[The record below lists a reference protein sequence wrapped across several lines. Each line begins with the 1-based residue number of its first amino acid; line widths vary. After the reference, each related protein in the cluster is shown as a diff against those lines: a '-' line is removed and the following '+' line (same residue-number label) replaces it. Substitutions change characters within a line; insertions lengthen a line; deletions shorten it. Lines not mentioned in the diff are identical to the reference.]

1 MVHTY
6 YMYVCMYNLYISLHV
21 CVCVLS
27 IKCHFVT
34 HSGYILILLLLDV
47 FFVSNR
53 WHFINRAC
61 IIHVFIFKHSIKD
74 TANSYADKQQRTQ
87 YSFSISIGLWLRRQE
102 NANYKAHLTGKY
114 SNVLVPITSKWHNI

>member
-1 MVHTY
+1 MAHTY
-6 YMYVCMYNLYISLHV
+6 YMYACIIFIYLACVCV

-34 HSGYILILLLLDV
+34 HSGYILIGLLLDV
-47 FFVSNR
+47 FVSIR

-87 YSFSISIGLWLRRQE
+87 YSFSFPLAFGFADKKMR
-102 NANYKAHLTGKY
+102 
-114 SNVLVPITSKWHNI
+114 ITKLI

>member
-1 MVHTY
+1 M
-6 YMYVCMYNLYISLHV
+6 CV
-21 CVCVLS
+21 CVCIIDKVSL
-27 IKCHFVT
+27 CDTFWV
-34 HSGYILILLLLDV
+34 HSDTV
-47 FFVSNR
+47 STRCFFVSNR

-102 NANYKAHLTGKY
+102 NAN
-114 SNVLVPITSKWHNI
+114 N